1 MVSKR
6 QILTRLGCCVL
17 AMVSLVD
24 AFSSAVNDRLT
35 SAPRGFRT
43 NAGPLFMAP
52 KTMDLEELKLQLIE
66 YLAKRKDVGA
76 DEKAK
81 EYVC

>member
-1 MVSKR
+1 
-6 QILTRLGCCVL
+6 
-17 AMVSLVD
+17 
-24 AFSSAVNDRLT
+24 
-35 SAPRGFRT
+35 
-43 NAGPLFMAP
+43 
-52 KTMDLEELKLQLIE
+52 MDLEELKLQLIE

>member
-1 MVSKR
+1 
-6 QILTRLGCCVL
+6 
-17 AMVSLVD
+17 
-24 AFSSAVNDRLT
+24 
-35 SAPRGFRT
+35 
-43 NAGPLFMAP
+43 MAP

-81 EYVC
+81 EDVGKVIGGSKGNAVLEFVSLAPNKVRHH